1 MRAVCKYLLFFVFIT
16 FTLINIQAEG
26 QAERIPLD
34 PAVRTGR
41 LDNGLTYYIRHNE
54 SPSERA
60 ILRLAVNA
68 GSLLED
74 DDQLG
79 MAHFLEHMAFNGTD
93 EFAKNELVRFLQGIG
108 MQFGP
113 DINAHTSFDE
123 TVYKLMIPL
132 DRDENLDTGLDI
144 LEQWAFHMSLTE
156 EDIEEE
162 RGIIHEEW
170 RRGLG
175 ASRRMMDAAYPDIM
189 YKSRYGER
197 LPIGTEESILESSPE
212 AIRRYYRDW
221 YRPELM
227 AVIAVGDFDPED
239 VEKRIIERFSGYRNP
254 PLSRERKEAVVP
266 AHRETVYTNQS
277 DPETTWTAAVVF
289 NKFESPEMRLRGDY
303 RDELMEDL
311 YLTMFNN
318 RLTDIQNS
326 EDPPFSYGYVD
337 FSDLTRDKRF
347 HTMTVVT
354 PEGELYRGYESIL
367 TEAKRILDHGFTPG
381 ELERARKEFYAYMFS
396 IYNNRNRQESV
407 ELAERY
413 VDHFLD
419 GKPAPGM
426 DYLWEVFN
434 DYIETIGLDEIQ
446 GKAKLWLGDADRV
459 VYTMGPE
466 NEKNDPI
473 DPIRLSGI
481 NYRIGETPTEAPVE
495 EKQVTSLMSEL
506 PREGEIVSR
515 RRLEEADAEEW
526 TLSNGAKVVLKR
538 TEFKENEVLFS
549 AMAPGGLSL
558 AEDEEYISAS
568 FASESVKQG
577 GVGSFSKLDLDRVLA
592 GSTVSLEPYINELTA
607 GMRGDSTREDL
618 ETLLQLNYL
627 YFTEPRQDGP
637 VWNSFISRYASR
649 LENRDSD
656 PMTRYSDMLLETLY
670 QDHLRSRPITSEILE
685 QVDPDKAF
693 SFYKERFSGAGDYTF
708 FITGSYDEEE
718 TETLIRR
725 YLASLPSEAE
735 GESWKDRGRRYP
747 SGRISRSLESGREPL
762 SYVSLI
768 YPGTWTWS
776 SLETQVLQ
784 GVADALQM
792 VVTEEIRE
800 KAAGTYSP
808 SVSVNA
814 AKIPYEDYFYMV
826 SFSCDPERTGE
837 LIALVDEILQN
848 IKDEG
853 IEERIIRDTVKA
865 RGVYLEEQQERNGF
879 WKARLERRYLLDLP
893 DDQVIAR
900 NDLEGYFTVG
910 MFQDRVRR
918 YFNSENRLELI
929 LNPEKGAEE

>member
-1 MRAVCKYLLFFVFIT
+1 MKALKKFILFFVYIT
-16 FTLINIQAEG
+16 FILINAQAEG
-26 QAERIPLD
+26 QRDRVPLD

-41 LDNGLTYYIRHNE
+41 LENGLTYYVRHNE
-54 SPSERA
+54 SPSDRA

-68 GSLLED
+68 GSLMED
-74 DDQLG
+74 EDQLG

-93 EFAKNELVRFLQGIG
+93 EFAENELVRFLQGIG

-132 DRDENLDTGLDI
+132 DQEGNLDTGLDI
-144 LEQWAFHMSLTE
+144 LEQWAFHMSLTG

-189 YKSRYGER
+189 YKSLYGER
-197 LPIGTEESILESSPE
+197 LPIGTERSILESTPD
-212 AIRRYYRDW
+212 AIRRFYRDW
-221 YRPELM
+221 YRPDLM
-227 AVIAVGDFDPED
+227 AVVAVGDFDPED
-239 VEKRIIERFSGYRNP
+239 VERRIIERFSGYRNP
-254 PLSRERKEAVVP
+254 PRSRERTEAEVP
-266 AHRETVYTNQS
+266 SHRETVYTNQS
-277 DPETTWTAAVVF
+277 DPETTWTAAVIF
-289 NKFESPEMRLRGDY
+289 NKFDSPEIRDREDY

-326 EDPPFSYGYVD
+326 EDPPFSYAYVD

-347 HTMTVVT
+347 HNMTVVT

-367 TEAKRILDHGFTPG
+367 TEARRILDHGFTPG

-407 ELAERY
+407 ELAEGY
-413 VDHFLD
+413 VDHYLD

-446 GKAKLWLGDADRV
+446 KKADRWLGDANRV
-459 VYTMGPE
+459 VYTMSPE
-466 NEKNDPI
+466 NEETDPI

-481 NYRIGETPTEAPVE
+481 NYRIGETPTEAPAE
-495 EKQVTSLMSEL
+495 EKQVSSLMSEL
-506 PREGEIVSR
+506 PAEGEILSR

-526 TLSNGAKVVLKR
+526 ILSNGAKMVLKR
-538 TEFKENEVLFS
+538 TEFKENEILFS

-558 AEDEEYISAS
+558 AEDDEYISAS
-568 FASESVKQG
+568 FATETVKQG

-592 GSTVSLEPYINELTA
+592 GSTVSLEPYLNDLA
-607 GMRGDSTREDL
+607 GGMRGDSSREDL

-627 YFTEPRQDGP
+627 SFTQPRLDMP
-637 VWNSFISRYASR
+637 VWNSFIRRYASQ
-649 LENRDSD
+649 LENRDSN
-656 PMTRYSDMLLETLY
+656 PMTRYSDMLIETLY
-670 QDHLRSRPITSEILE
+670 QDHLRSRPITADTLT
-685 QVDPDKAF
+685 QVDPEKAF
-693 SFYKERFSGAGDYTF
+693 SFYRERFSGAAGFTF

-718 TETLIRR
+718 TETLIKR
-725 YLASLPSEAE
+725 YLASLPSGEKGE
-735 GESWKDRGRRYP
+735 GWKDRGRRYP
-747 SGRISRSLESGREPL
+747 TGRISRSLESGREPL

-776 SLETQVLQ
+776 PLETQVIQ
-784 GVADALQM
+784 GIADALQM

-808 SVSVNA
+808 SVSINA
-814 AKIPYEDYFYMV
+814 AKIPFENYFYMI
-826 SFSCDPERTGE
+826 SFSCDPERTVE
-837 LIALVDEILQN
+837 LITLVDEILQN
-848 IKDEG
+848 IKDKG
-853 IEERIIRDTVKA
+853 IEERFIRDTIKA

-893 DDQVIAR
+893 DEQVIAR
-900 NDLEGYFTVG
+900 NDLEGYFTVD

-918 YFNSENRLELI
+918 YFNSENRMELI
-929 LNPEKGAEE
+929 LYPEKETEE